1 MCTKGETSI
10 GPAVRP
16 ITHALDFHS
25 GTFHVVAKAQ
35 LEAGRHSYLVLN
47 PLLYL
52 PVSSFIKRT
61 LDICQV
67 N

>member
-35 LEAGRHSYLVLN
+35 LEAGRH
-47 PLLYL
+47 
-52 PVSSFIKRT
+52 
-61 LDICQV
+61 
-67 N
+67 